1 MYGTWFQETCYLEK
15 AGVMLRDHLFPETID
30 EALGIMEEHKG
41 KARLI
46 AGGTDL
52 VADIRRREFDF
63 EVLVDIEKIEELRS
77 IREED
82 GKILIGSAVTF
93 TELEENELI
102 RNNAS
107 ALAQAA
113 AQVGSPQVRNRGT
126 IGGNIV
132 SAQPAADG
140 ALTLFAFDA
149 VLKIAEKEGIRQI
162 PITQAYLDIGKSI
175 INPSREILVGILLEK
190 REKGEG
196 SNYQRVAIRKAM
208 ALPILACGL
217 FMKTIERSIQFARIA
232 IGPVSNTP
240 LRARRAEDFLKG
252 KPLIEEVFREAGKIV
267 SEEVAP
273 RDSKLRGGA
282 VYRKNLAAVLA
293 RRGLERV
300 AEEIVSGEKL

>member
-1 MYGTWFQETCYLEK
+1 
-15 AGVMLRDHLFPETID
+15 MLRDHFFPETID
-30 EALGIMEEHKG
+30 QALEIMEGHKG

-52 VADIRRREFDF
+52 IADIRRKEIDF
-63 EVLVDIEKIEELRS
+63 EVLVDIEKIGGLRS

-140 ALTLFAFDA
+140 ALALVAFDA
-149 VLKIAEKEGIRQI
+149 VLKIAVKEGIREI
-162 PITQAYLDIGKSI
+162 SITQAYLDIGKSVI
-175 INPSREILVGILLEK
+175 DPSREILIGIQLKK

-208 ALPILACGL
+208 TLPILACGL
-217 FMKTIERSIQFARIA
+217 FMKTTERSIQFARIA
-232 IGPVSNTP
+232 IGPVSNIP
-240 LRARRAEDFLKG
+240 FRARRAEDFLKG
-252 KPLIEEVFREAGKIV
+252 KPLVEEIFREAGKIV

-273 RDSKLRGGA
+273 RDSMLRGST

-300 AEEIVSGEKL
+300 AAEIV

>member
-1 MYGTWFQETCYLEK
+1 
-15 AGVMLRDHLFPETID
+15 MLKDHLFPETID
-30 EALGIMEEHKG
+30 EALRIMEEHKG

-63 EVLVDIEKIEELRS
+63 EVLVDIEKIGGLRS
-77 IREED
+77 IQEED

-93 TELEENELI
+93 TDLEENELI

-140 ALTLFAFDA
+140 ALALFAFDA
-149 VLKIAEKEGIRQI
+149 ILKIAAKRGIREI
-162 PITQAYLDIGKSI
+162 PINQAYLDIGKSI
-175 INPSREILVGILLEK
+175 IDPSREILVGIQLQK

-208 ALPILACGL
+208 TLPILACGL
-217 FMKTIERSIQFARIA
+217 FMKTTERSIQFARIA
-232 IGPVSNTP
+232 IGPVSNIP
-240 LRARRAEDFLKG
+240 FRARRAEDFLKG
-252 KPLIEEVFREAGKIV
+252 KPLV
-267 SEEVAP
+267 
-273 RDSKLRGGA
+273 
-282 VYRKNLAAVLA
+282 
-293 RRGLERV
+293 
-300 AEEIVSGEKL
+300 EEIFERPERLFQKR

>member
-1 MYGTWFQETCYLEK
+1 
-15 AGVMLRDHLFPETID
+15 MLRDHFFPETID
-30 EALGIMEEHKG
+30 EALEIMEEHKG

-52 VADIRRREFDF
+52 ITDIRRKEIDF
-63 EVLVDIEKIEELRS
+63 EVLVDIEKIRGLRS

-82 GKILIGSAVTF
+82 GKIRIGSAATF
-93 TELEENELI
+93 TQLEESELV
-102 RNNAS
+102 RNHAS
-107 ALAQAA
+107 ALAQAS

-140 ALTLFAFDA
+140 ALALFALDA
-149 VLKIAEKEGIRQI
+149 ILKIAAKKGIREI
-162 PITQAYLDIGKSI
+162 PITQAYLDIGKLMI
-175 INPSREILVGILLEK
+175 DPSREILVGIQIQK

-217 FMKTIERSIQFARIA
+217 FVKTAMGSIQFARIA

-240 LRARRAEDFLKG
+240 LRVRRAEEFLRG
-252 KPLIEEVFREAGKIV
+252 KPLTEEVFREAGKIA

-273 RDSKLRGGA
+273 RDSRLRGSAG
-282 VYRKNLAAVLA
+282 YRKDLAAVLV
-293 RRGLERV
+293 RRGLEKV
-300 AEEIVSGEKL
+300 EAEIVSGKKL